1 MTNDSSNNWTVS
13 QLDKYDLDLG
23 FYENNNTLNW

>member
-13 QLDKYDLDLG
+13 QLDKSDLDLR
-23 FYENNNTLNW
+23 FYENNNTINW